1 MRCED
6 AVETMRTVGSQ
17 PGANLRAAMDH
28 VADCEDCLAALRA
41 IDTLRALR
49 DEPTEP
55 VGDAV
60 IQRAVDRALAMRP
73 VERYRRGFWTGMAS
87 GAAMAAAVGALAV
100 GLWFFGSGGEAPNAV
115 PQVRVALNERS
126 DVTVA
131 LESPEPL
138 INAEVHVELR
148 GAVELAGYAGQ
159 RELRWSTDLDRG
171 INQLTLP
178 VVAIDASGG
187 QVLVE
192 VTHGQKRRAFVLDV
206 RAAAPG

>member
-1 MRCED
+1 MRCEE
-6 AVETMRTVGSQ
+6 AVETMRTVGTQ

-28 VADCEDCLAALRA
+28 VADCADCRAALRA
-41 IDTLRALR
+41 IDALRGVR
-49 DEPTEP
+49 DEPTPP

-60 IQRAVDRALAMRP
+60 IQHAVDRALATRP
-73 VERYRRGFWTGMAS
+73 EQRYRRGFWTGAAS
-87 GAAMAAAVGALAV
+87 GVALAAAVATLAV
-100 GLWFFGSGGEAPNAV
+100 GLWVFGPVGEPPVAAPE
-115 PQVRVALNERS
+115 VRVALNQRS

-138 INAEVHVELR
+138 ANAEVRVELR

-192 VTHGQKRRAFVLDV
+192 VTHGQKRRAFVLDI

>member
-17 PGANLRAAMDH
+17 PGASLRAAMDH
-28 VADCEDCLAALRA
+28 VADCADCQAALRA

-60 IQRAVDRALAMRP
+60 IQRAVDRALATRP
-73 VERYRRGFWTGMAS
+73 ERRYRRGFWAGVAS
-87 GAAMAAAVGALAV
+87 GAALAAAVAALAIGV
-100 GLWFFGSGGEAPNAV
+100 WVFGPGGAPAAV
-115 PQVRVALNERS
+115 PEVRVALNQRS

-138 INAEVHVELR
+138 ANAEVRIELR
-148 GAVELAGYAGQ
+148 GGVELFGYAGQ
-159 RELRWSTDLDRG
+159 RELKWSTDLDRG

-178 VVAIDASGG
+178 VVATDASGG

-192 VTHGQKRRAFVLDV
+192 VTHGQKHRSFVLDI
-206 RAAAPG
+206 RAAAAG

>member
-28 VADCEDCLAALRA
+28 VAECNDCQAALRA
-41 IDTLRALR
+41 IDALR
-49 DEPTEP
+49 MVHDEPTPP

-60 IQRAVDRALAMRP
+60 IQRAVDRALASRP
-73 VERYRRGFWTGMAS
+73 EQRYRRGFWAGALS
-87 GAAMAAAVGALAV
+87 GAVLAAAIGVVAV
-100 GLWFFGSGGEAPNAV
+100 SLWMLGTGGNAPVAV
-115 PQVRVALNERS
+115 PEVRLALNQRS

-131 LESPEPL
+131 LESPEAL
-138 INAEVHVELR
+138 ANAEVRIELR
-148 GAVELAGYAGQ
+148 GGVELAGYAGQ
-159 RELRWSTDLDRG
+159 RELKWSTDLDRG
-171 INQLTLP
+171 INELTLP
-178 VVAIDASGG
+178 VVAIDSSGG

-192 VTHGQKRRAFVLDV
+192 VTHGEKRRAFVLDV